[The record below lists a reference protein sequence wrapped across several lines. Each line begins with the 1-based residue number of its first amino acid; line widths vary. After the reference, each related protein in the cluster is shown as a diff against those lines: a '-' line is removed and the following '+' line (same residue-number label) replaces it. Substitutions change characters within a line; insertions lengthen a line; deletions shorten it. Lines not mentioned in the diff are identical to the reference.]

1 MGERGLGVGAP
12 RCPCLLCCGRG
23 EGTLHDPAR
32 TKYPCV
38 HFLSLLIFL
47 PHPSSQK
54 RKLRPRGVLS
64 FAQSH
69 SDGQHQKQIDYI
81 LCSQRC
87 RSSIQSAKTRLGDDC
102 GSDHELLIATFRL
115 KLKKVGKTSRPF
127 RYIPRRIAG
136 SYGNSVLRGFFC
148 TIASLFFTAAPF
160 YIPTSDACPRTF

>member
-64 FAQSH
+64 FAQSR

-102 GSDHELLIATFRL
+102 GSDHELLLAT
-115 KLKKVGKTSRPF
+115 S
-127 RYIPRRIAG
+127 
-136 SYGNSVLRGFFC
+136 SYYLLLLLGPYHFC
-148 TIASLFFTAAPF
+148 PLLCPSLHEEFPW
-160 YIPTSDACPRTF
+160 YL